1 MHVCLRKIC
10 VIVLN
15 ACLEE
20 IDIFPQAFLAC
31 AQNLH
36 CLAQRITVEE
46 SRGEH
51 TTTLL
56 NCWKFVTRFPY
67 HFLSQLGEILRA
79 SLEEHV
85 HHDRVS
91 RVRRGVQR
99 CALPKTSKRSG
110 SCALVHGVPSL
121 E

>member
-1 MHVCLRKIC
+1 MIRLIWRILWSQKEIVKMHVCLRKIC

-51 TTTLL
+51 TTTTPGMYVRLL

-67 HFLSQLGEILRA
+67 HFLSQLGEILRT
-79 SLEEHV
+79 SLEKHV
-85 HHDRVS
+85 HHDRMPPV
-91 RVRRGVQR
+91 
-99 CALPKTSKRSG
+99 
-110 SCALVHGVPSL
+110 
-121 E
+121 